1 MDDTQKIKFL
11 TKDLVEAYSAL
22 AALPALMVGLD
33 SDSLVLLKQ
42 VLQGMYNAGMA
53 EGEGEI

>member
-11 TKDLVEAYSAL
+11 TKDLDEAYSAL
-22 AALPALMVGLD
+22 AALPALMVELD

-42 VLQGMYNAGMA
+42 VLQGMYNAGLA
-53 EGEGEI
+53 EGEGI

>member
-1 MDDTQKIKFL
+1 MDDTQRIKFL
-11 TKDLVEAYSAL
+11 TKDLVEAHSAL

-42 VLQGMYNAGMA
+42 VLQGMYNAGLA
-53 EGEGEI
+53 EGEGTI

>member
-1 MDDTQKIKFL
+1 MDDAQKITFL
-11 TKDLVEAYSAL
+11 TKDLEEAYSGL
-22 AALPALMVGLD
+22 AALPALMMG

-53 EGEGEI
+53 EGEGAI